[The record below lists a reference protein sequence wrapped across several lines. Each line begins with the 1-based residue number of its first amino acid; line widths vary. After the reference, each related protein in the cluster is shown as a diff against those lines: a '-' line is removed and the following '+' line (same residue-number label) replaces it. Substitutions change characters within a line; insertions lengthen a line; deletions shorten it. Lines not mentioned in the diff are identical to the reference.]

1 MVDTVGPVSGVER
14 HIIVGTKDEML
25 FIRKDREVVWFDL
38 SAQMIEELVYKTKKL
53 HGRII
58 IAQ

>member
-1 MVDTVGPVSGVER
+1 MKEWWTRLER
-14 HIIVGTKDEML
+14 HIIVGTNDEML
-25 FIRKDREVVWFDL
+25 FIRKNREIVWFDL
-38 SAQMIEELVYKTKKL
+38 SAQMIEELGYKTKKL